1 MLKEYNFGNYN
12 SKNAVK
18 MEKILPRC
26 FVMPKSSFFLFGPR
40 GTGKSTWARYNISD
54 SININLL
61 EPGAYRSYLA
71 HPERLRDV
79 IMAKR
84 SKKVVFIDEIQKVPD
99 LLDQIHSII
108 EDQKRVKFVVTGSS
122 TRKLKKSS
130 VNFLGG
136 RLSFKLLHPFIAC
149 ELGKQFDFKRSLRVG
164 LIPLIWQSNDP
175 EDTLDS
181 YISLYLKEEIES
193 EGFVRNIANFA
204 RFLEAVSFSHA
215 SILNISNI
223 ARECE
228 VERKTVEGYLS
239 ILDNLFFSFNLP
251 CFIRRAKR
259 KTIKRPKF
267 YLFDTGVFRT
277 LRPTGPLDQ
286 PSEIEGCALEGL
298 VAQHLRAWN
307 DYSGSKHKIYYWR
320 TRSGLEV
327 DFIIYSA
334 NSFVAIEVKNSTKIR
349 PRDLQGLKAFR
360 DDYPEC
366 RQLLLYRGKE
376 RIMIN
381 GILCMPCLEFIKS
394 LIPGKEIISE

>member
-1 MLKEYNFGNYN
+1 
-12 SKNAVK
+12 
-18 MEKILPRC
+18 
-26 FVMPKSSFFLFGPR
+26 MPKSSFFLFGPR
-40 GTGKSTWARYNISD
+40 GTGKSTWACYNISD

-61 EPGAYRSYLA
+61 EPAVYRSYLA

-79 IMAKR
+79 VMAKR
-84 SKKVVFIDEIQKVPD
+84 KKKIVFIDEIQKVPD

-108 EDQKRVKFVVTGSS
+108 EEQKRIKFVVTGSN
-122 TRKLKKSS
+122 TRKLKK
-130 VNFLGG
+130 VGINLLAG
-136 RLSFKLLHPFIAC
+136 RLRLKSLHPFIAC
-149 ELGKQFDFKRSLRVG
+149 EIGEKFDFQRALRIG

-175 EDTLDS
+175 EATLNS
-181 YISLYLKEEIES
+181 YITLYLEEEVES

-215 SILNISNI
+215 SILNVTNI

-267 YLFDTGVFRT
+267 YLFDTGVFRA
-277 LRPTGPLDQ
+277 LRPTGLLDQ
-286 PSEIEGCALEGL
+286 PTEIEGCALEGL

-334 NSFVAIEVKNSTKIR
+334 NNFIAIEVKNSSKIR
-349 PRDLQGLKAFR
+349 PRDLQGLKAFK

-366 RQLLLYRGKE
+366 QQLLLYRGKE
-376 RIMIN
+376 RIMRN
-381 GILCMPCLEFIKS
+381 GILCMPCIEFIKS
-394 LIPGKEIISE
+394 LVPGKKIIN